1 MPAIVT
7 LTLNPALDVSTAA
20 PAVRPT
26 IKVRCEAPSA
36 QAGGGGI
43 NVARVARRF
52 GGNALALFPSGGVA
66 GARVAESLASEAI
79 PTLPVPIKGE
89 TRESFTVT
97 DHETGEQFRFVLPG
111 PTLSATEEAAVI
123 AALVGLH
130 SPPRI
135 IVVSGSFPPG
145 ISPTFL
151 RTIGEHAERVGAAM
165 IVDGPREVL
174 TQCHGA
180 SLIKPNLRELET
192 IAGTSLP
199 TWDDQI
205 AFARTLRAQG
215 VSANV
220 LVSLGED
227 GALLI
232 TEEEAVH
239 FTVPPVEL
247 VSAVGAGDA
256 MVGALVAALDR
267 GEDLAAAALEGAA
280 AGSAALLTPGTELCH
295 VADAQALKAKITA
308 RPVLAPSVKAAEG

>member
-26 IKVRCEAPSA
+26 IKVRCETPSA

-52 GGNALALFPSGGVA
+52 GGNALALFPSGGVS

-111 PTLSATEEAAVI
+111 PTLSEAEEAAMLS
-123 AALVGLH
+123 ALSNLH
-130 SPPRI
+130 SAPQI

-145 ISPTFL
+145 LSPTFL
-151 RTIGEHAERVGAAM
+151 KSVGEHAAKIGATL

-192 IAGTSLP
+192 IAGRPLP

-205 AFARTLRAQG
+205 AFAKTLRAEG

-232 TEEEAVH
+232 TEDEAVH
-239 FTVPPVEL
+239 FTVPPVTL
-247 VSAVGAGDA
+247 VSAVGAGDS
-256 MVGALVAALDR
+256 MVGALVAALVR
-267 GEDLAAAALEGAA
+267 GDDLATAALEGAA
-280 AGSAALLTPGTELCH
+280 AGTAALLTPGTELCH
-295 VADAQALKAKITA
+295 VADAEALRSKITVK
-308 RPVLAPSVKAAEG
+308 PVLAPSLRAAEG